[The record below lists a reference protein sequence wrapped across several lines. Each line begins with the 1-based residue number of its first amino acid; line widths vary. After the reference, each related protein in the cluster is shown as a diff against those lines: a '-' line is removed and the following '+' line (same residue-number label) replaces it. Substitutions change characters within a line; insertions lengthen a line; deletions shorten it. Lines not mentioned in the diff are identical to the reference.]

1 MNDRLHR
8 ALDGELPL
16 EALSDTE
23 RAELASHRT
32 WLDRLGEAFRSE
44 AAPEDLVPRVMERI
58 ERPQV
63 AVGEPANGAPRE
75 GWKATVASRR
85 QQILSPIRTAAGWLW
100 SPRPI
105 SVRFRPAYGF
115 AAAIAFALV
124 LVLGL
129 PTGSGQSNVAAA
141 DAEVLVQFRL
151 DAPRASTVEI
161 AGSFTG
167 WQTSHELHQTAPGT
181 WTVVLPLEP
190 GVHEYAFVVD
200 GERWVPDPLAP
211 TVDDGFGGTNSRL
224 SLLPPGRP
232 TS

>member
-1 MNDRLHR
+1 MDDRLHR

-16 EALSDTE
+16 EALSDKE
-23 RAELASHRT
+23 RAELVSHRA

-44 AAPEDLVPRVMERI
+44 AVPKDLVPRVMERI
-58 ERPQV
+58 ERQPV
-63 AVGEPANGAPRE
+63 ALGELVNSESGE
-75 GWKATVASRR
+75 GGKSILAGRR
-85 QQILSPIRTAAGWLW
+85 QQILGPIRTAAGWLW
-100 SPRPI
+100 NPRPI
-105 SVRFRPAYGF
+105 SVRLRPAYAF

-124 LVLGL
+124 LVL
-129 PTGSGQSNVAAA
+129 PPGSDEPHVATA

-151 DAPRASTVEI
+151 EAPQASSVEVS
-161 AGSFTG
+161 GSFTG

-224 SLLPPGRP
+224 SLLPLGRP

>member
-16 EALSDTE
+16 DALSDTE
-23 RAELASHRT
+23 RAELASHRA

-44 AAPEDLVPRVMERI
+44 AAPEDLLPRVMERI
-58 ERPQV
+58 EGPRT
-63 AVGEPANGAPRE
+63 ALGEAANSTPGDGGKSTAAGR
-75 GWKATVASRR
+75 W
-85 QQILSPIRTAAGWLW
+85 QQILGPIRAAAGWLW
-100 SPRPI
+100 NPRPI
-105 SVRFRPAYGF
+105 SVRLRPAYAF

-124 LVLGL
+124 LVL
-129 PTGSGQSNVAAA
+129 PPGSDESRAASA

-151 DAPRASTVEI
+151 DAPQASTVEVS
-161 AGSFTG
+161 GSFTG
-167 WQTSHELHQTAPGT
+167 WQTSHDLHQTAPGT

-200 GERWVPDPLAP
+200 GERWMPDPLAP
-211 TVDDGFGGTNSRL
+211 AVDDGFGGTNSRL